1 MVLRPIESSVA
12 QNLRTKFGIE
22 SSPTDLE
29 VFKLDGSFSTPLVSI
44 TFSSSYGLVLLTNLA

>member
-12 QNLRTKFGIE
+12 QNLRTKFGIQ

-29 VFKLDGSFSTPLVSI
+29 VFKLDGSFSAPSVSI
-44 TFSSSYGLVLLTNLA
+44 KIHLFLD